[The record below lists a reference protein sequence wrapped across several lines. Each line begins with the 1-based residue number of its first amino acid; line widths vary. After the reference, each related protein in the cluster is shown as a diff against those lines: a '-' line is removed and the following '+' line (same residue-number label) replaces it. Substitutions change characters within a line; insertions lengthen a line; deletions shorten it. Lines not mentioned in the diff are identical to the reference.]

1 MLFKTKKKI
10 LILNSHR
17 KMKNKNEEYEALKKK
32 ALEQFKSGQPLL
44 GRDGAFAPLLKQFLE
59 SALDAEI
66 EEHLDESE
74 RSKGNRRN
82 GTSKKIVKSS
92 DGSFELETPRDRES
106 SFEPEIVKKRETILA
121 DNLEKK
127 IIGMY
132 GLGMSLRDIS
142 DHIKEMYD
150 TDISAGTLSAITDRI
165 IPQVKEWQSRPLDE
179 VYCIVWMD
187 AMHYKVRDG
196 GRVESR
202 AVYNI
207 LGINT
212 EGKKELI
219 GMYVSESEGANFWLS
234 VMTDLQNRGVKDI
247 LIACIDNLK
256 GFSEA
261 IGSIYP
267 KTEVQSCI
275 VHQIRNSLKYVAS
288 KNQKEFMRDLKE
300 IYQASGKELAEEK
313 LKSLDEKWGKKYP
326 VVLSSW
332 NNNWHKLSTFFKYTE
347 DVRRLIYTTNAIES
361 FHRQVRKVT
370 KNKSAFPTD
379 MALLKLIYLAQLN
392 ISKKWTA
399 PLQNWSLTVSQL
411 SIIFGQRLKLQI
423 LE

>member
-1 MLFKTKKKI
+1 
-10 LILNSHR
+10 
-17 KMKNKNEEYEALKKK
+17 MKNRNEEYEALKKK
-32 ALEQFKSGQPLL
+32 ALEQFKTGQPLL
-44 GRDGAFAPLLKQFLE
+44 GKDGAFAPLLKQFLE
-59 SALDAEI
+59 SALDAEM

-74 RSKGNRRN
+74 RFKGNRRN
-82 GTSKKIVKSS
+82 GTGKKLLKSS

-142 DHIKEMYD
+142 SHIKEMYD
-150 TDISAGTLSAITDRI
+150 TEISAATLSAITDRI

-187 AMHYKVRDG
+187 AMHYKVKDSG
-196 GRVESR
+196 KVENR

-207 LGINT
+207 LGITT
-212 EGKKELI
+212 EGRKELL
-219 GMYVSESEGANFWLS
+219 GMYVSENEGANFWLS
-234 VMTDLQNRGVKDI
+234 VLTDLQNRGVKDL
-247 LIACIDNLK
+247 LIACIDNLN

-261 IGSIYP
+261 INSVYP

-288 KNQKEFMRDLKE
+288 KNQKEFMTDLKE
-300 IYQASGKELAEEK
+300 VYRAPSKDFAEEK
-313 LKSLDEKWGKKYP
+313 LKVLSEKWEKKYP
-326 VVLSSW
+326 VVINSW
-332 NNNWHKLSTFFKYTE
+332 NNNWHKLSTYFKYTE
-347 DVRRLIYTTNAIES
+347 AIRKIIYTTNTIEG

-370 KNKSAFPTD
+370 KNKTAFTTD
-379 MALLKLIYLAQLN
+379 MALLKLIYLAQRN
-392 ISKKWTA
+392 IGKKWTQ

-411 SIIFGQRLKLQI
+411 SIIFGQRLKLKI

>member
-1 MLFKTKKKI
+1 
-10 LILNSHR
+10 
-17 KMKNKNEEYEALKKK
+17 MKNRNEEYEALKKK
-32 ALEQFKSGQPLL
+32 ALEQFKTGQPLL
-44 GRDGAFAPLLKQFLE
+44 GKGGAFAPLLKQFLE
-59 SALDAEI
+59 SALEAEM

-74 RSKGNRRN
+74 RFKGNRRN
-82 GTSKKIVKSS
+82 GTGKKLLKSS

-142 DHIKEMYD
+142 GHIKEMYD
-150 TDISAGTLSAITDRI
+150 TEISASTLSAITYRI

-187 AMHYKVRDG
+187 AMHYKVKDNG
-196 GRVESR
+196 KVENR

-207 LGINT
+207 LGITT
-212 EGKKELI
+212 EGRKELL
-219 GMYVSESEGANFWLS
+219 GMYVSENEGANFWLS
-234 VMTDLQNRGVKDI
+234 VLTDLQNRGVKDI
-247 LIACIDNLK
+247 LIACIDNLN
-256 GFSEA
+256 GFAEA
-261 IGSIYP
+261 ITSVYP

-288 KNQKEFMRDLKE
+288 KNQKEFMTDLKE
-300 IYQASGKELAEEK
+300 VYRAPSKDFAEEK
-313 LKSLDEKWGKKYP
+313 LKVLSEKWEKKYP
-326 VVLSSW
+326 VVINSW
-332 NNNWHKLSTFFKYTE
+332 NNNWHKLSTYFKYTE
-347 DVRRLIYTTNAIES
+347 AIRRIIYTTNTIEG

-370 KNKSAFPTD
+370 KNKTAFTTD
-379 MALLKLIYLAQLN
+379 MALLKLIYLAQRN
-392 ISKKWTA
+392 ISKKWTQ
-399 PLQNWSLTVSQL
+399 PLHNWSLTVSQL
-411 SIIFGQRLKLQI
+411 SIIFGQRLKLKI

>member
-1 MLFKTKKKI
+1 
-10 LILNSHR
+10 
-17 KMKNKNEEYEALKKK
+17 MKNKNEEYEALKKK
-32 ALEQFKSGQPLL
+32 ALEQFKTGQPLL
-44 GRDGAFAPLLKQFLE
+44 GKDGAFAPLLKQFLE
-59 SALDAEI
+59 SALESEI
-66 EEHLDESE
+66 EDHLDEGE
-74 RSKGNRRN
+74 RIKGNRRN
-82 GTSKKIVKSS
+82 GSSKKIVKSS

-106 SFEPEIVKKRETILA
+106 SFEPDIVKKRETILA

-142 DHIKEMYD
+142 GHIKEMYD
-150 TDISAGTLSAITDRI
+150 TEISASTLSAITDRI

-187 AMHYKVRDG
+187 AMHYKVKDG
-196 GRVESR
+196 GKVENR

-207 LGINT
+207 LGITT
-212 EGKKELI
+212 EGKKELL
-219 GMYVSESEGANFWLS
+219 GMYVSENEGANFWLS
-234 VMTDLQNRGVKDI
+234 VLTDLQSRGIKDI

-261 IGSIYP
+261 IISIYP

-288 KNQKEFMRDLKE
+288 KNQKEFMADLKQV
-300 IYQASGKELAEEK
+300 YQAPSKDFAEEQLK
-313 LKSLDEKWGKKYP
+313 LLSEKWEKKYP
-326 VVLSSW
+326 VVINSW
-332 NNNWHKLSTFFKYTE
+332 NNNWHKLSTYFKYTE
-347 DVRRLIYTTNAIES
+347 AIRKIIYTTNAIEG

-370 KNKSAFPTD
+370 KNKTAFTTD
-379 MALLKLIYLAQLN
+379 MALLKLIYLAQSN

-411 SIIFGQRLKLQI
+411 SIIFGERLKLKI

>member
-1 MLFKTKKKI
+1 
-10 LILNSHR
+10 
-17 KMKNKNEEYEALKKK
+17 MKNRNEEYEAIKKK
-32 ALEQFKSGQPLL
+32 ALEQFKTGQPLL
-44 GRDGAFAPLLKQFLE
+44 GKDGAFAPLMKQFLE
-59 SALDAEI
+59 SALEAEM

-74 RSKGNRRN
+74 RNKGNRKN
-82 GTSKKIVKSS
+82 GTSKKTVKSS

-106 SFEPEIVKKRETILA
+106 NFEPEIVKKRETILA

-142 DHIKEMYD
+142 EHIKEMYD
-150 TDISAGTLSAITDRI
+150 TEISAATLSAITDRV
-165 IPQVKEWQSRPLDE
+165 IPQVKEWQSRSLDE
-179 VYCIVWMD
+179 LYCIVWMD
-187 AMHYKVRDG
+187 AMHYKVKDEG
-196 GRVESR
+196 KVTSR

-207 LGINT
+207 LGITT
-212 EGKKELI
+212 EGRKELL

-234 VMTDLQNRGVKDI
+234 VLTDLQNRGVNDI

-256 GFSEA
+256 GFAEA
-261 IGSIYP
+261 INSIYP

-300 IYQASGKELAEEK
+300 VYRASGIEIAQEN
-313 LKSLDEKWGKKYP
+313 LKALDEKWGKKYP
-326 VVLSSW
+326 VVLASW
-332 NNNWHKLSTFFKYTE
+332 NNNWHKLSTYFKYSE
-347 DVRRLIYTTNAIES
+347 DVRRLIYTTNAIEG

-370 KNKSAFPTD
+370 KNKTAFTTD
-379 MALLKLIYLAQLN
+379 MALLKLIYLAQRN
-392 ISKKWTA
+392 ISKKWTS
-399 PLQNWSLTVSQL
+399 PLQNWGLTVSQL
-411 SIIFGQRLKLQI
+411 SIIFGDRLKLKI